1 MTGPNQPGTEN
12 DMTMTHASE
21 HALPVTP
28 SSTINIVIVEDHSM
42 VASALA
48 ATLDAEDGFRVLT
61 TVAQPADVRSVLAG
75 LDAVVH
81 VVLLDLRLGD
91 GIDATDLIPTVRA
104 ACPEAKVVIL
114 SAWSDDRSIARVIE
128 AGCDGYLLKDQHVG
142 ELIDAVRTVMA
153 DQPVFAPAIMK
164 RVVGL
169 LSPGRVTHNTL
180 SARELDVLQRLGDG
194 ASTAEIASSL
204 YVSENTV
211 RNHVQS
217 IMQKLGVHSRL
228 EAVAHAVRTGL
239 ITVR

>member
-1 MTGPNQPGTEN
+1 MTLIHDPRSAPLAA
-12 DMTMTHASE
+12 ASS
-21 HALPVTP
+21 AVNLV
-28 SSTINIVIVEDHSM
+28 VVEDHSM

-48 ATLDAEDGFRVLT
+48 ATLDAEHGF
-61 TVAQPADVRSVLAG
+61 SVLATVTQPND
-75 LDAVVH
+75 LRPVLEQLSDTVH

-91 GIDATDLIPTVRA
+91 GVDATELIPMVRTS
-104 ACPEAKVVIL
+104 CPQAKVVIL

-128 AGCDGYLLKDQHVG
+128 AGCDGYLLKDQHVN
-142 ELIDAVRTVMA
+142 ELIDGIRTVMA

-169 LSPGRVTHNTL
+169 LSPTRVGQSAL

-194 ASTAEIASSL
+194 ASTTEIAGAL
-204 YVSENTV
+204 YVSVNTV

-228 EAVAHAVRTGL
+228 EAVAHAVRSGL

>member
-1 MTGPNQPGTEN
+1 MTTSPPGTPQEPAEAVAPP
-12 DMTMTHASE
+12 TPT
-21 HALPVTP
+21 PVT
-28 SSTINIVIVEDHSM
+28 NLVIVEDHSM

-48 ATLDAEDGFRVLT
+48 AMLDAEEGF
-61 TVAQPADVRSVLAG
+61 SVLATVTDPAELEG
-75 LDAVVH
+75 ALAALRERVRDA
-81 VVLLDLRLGD
+81 LLDLRLGE
-91 GIDATDLIPTVRA
+91 GIDATDVIPVVRSI
-104 ACPEAKVVIL
+104 CPAVKVVIL
-114 SAWSDDRSIARVIE
+114 SAWSDDRSVSRVIE
-128 AGCDGYLLKDQHVG
+128 AGCDGYLLKDQDVS
-142 ELIDAVRTVMA
+142 ELIAALRSVMA

-169 LSPGRVTHNTL
+169 LNPSRVGQGSL

-194 ASTAEIASSL
+194 ASTADIAAAL
-204 YVSENTV
+204 YVSVNTV